1 MNILAPVRKDRVL
14 AELPQ
19 CLRKEAALQ
28 VHKDFH
34 PRVTCACQ
42 EHRTGTV
49 GFKIS
54 KVIVVG
60 DLSVGKTCLINS
72 WDTAGQERF
81 KCIASTYYR
90 GAQAIIIVFNLN
102 DVASLE
108 HTKQWLADALKENDP
123 SSVLLFLVGSKK
135 DLSTPAQYVL
145 MEKDAVKVAQE
156 MKAEYWAVS
165 SLTGENVREF
175 FFRVAALTFE
185 ANVLAE
191 LEKSG
196 ARRIGDVVRIK
207 SDDSNLYLTA
217 SKKKPTCCREG

>member
-1 MNILAPVRKDRVL
+1 MNILAPVRRDRVL

-19 CLRKEAALQ
+19 CLRKEAALH

-54 KVIVVG
+54 KIIVVG

-135 DLSTPAQYVL
+135 DLSTPAQYAL
-145 MEKDAVKVAQE
+145 MEKDALQVAQE

-196 ARRIGDVVRIK
+196 ARRIGDVVRIN

-217 SKKKPTCCREG
+217 SKKKPTCCP

>member
-1 MNILAPVRKDRVL
+1 MLHQRGGNWAYECRQEGPCRLT
-14 AELPQ
+14 
-19 CLRKEAALQ
+19 
-28 VHKDFH
+28 H
-34 PRVTCACQ
+34 P
-42 EHRTGTV
+42 
-49 GFKIS
+49 S
-54 KVIVVG
+54 
-60 DLSVGKTCLINS
+60 LSITHG
-72 WDTAGQERF
+72 R
-81 KCIASTYYR
+81 
-90 GAQAIIIVFNLN
+90 
-102 DVASLE
+102 
-108 HTKQWLADALKENDP
+108 QWLADALKENDP

-145 MEKDAVKVAQE
+145 MEKDALQVAQE

-196 ARRIGDVVRIK
+196 ARRIGDVVRIN

-217 SKKKPTCCREG
+217 SKKKPTCCP